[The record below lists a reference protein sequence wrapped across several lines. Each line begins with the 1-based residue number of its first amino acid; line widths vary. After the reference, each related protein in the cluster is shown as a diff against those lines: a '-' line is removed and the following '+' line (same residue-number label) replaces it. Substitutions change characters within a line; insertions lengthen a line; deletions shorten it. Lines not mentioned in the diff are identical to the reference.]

1 MPKTENHQLKA
12 ELRYFTGSEQFYR
25 NPLFSGYRYTEG
37 VQYLAEKAGAYWLI
51 DYILSNQIDK
61 QLKGQRFQTWKIH
74 VTQDDHAI
82 ITVDN
87 GDGNQLQQFR
97 LSFTDFPFEHFTLWL
112 VDSVLMLPSEY

>member
-25 NPLFSGYRYTEG
+25 NPLFPGYRYTEG
-37 VQYLAEKAGAYWLI
+37 VQYMAEKAGAYWLI
-51 DYILSNQIDK
+51 DYILSNQPDK
-61 QLKGQRFQTWKIH
+61 QLKEQRFQTWKIH
-74 VTQDDHAI
+74 VTHEDKAI
-82 ITVDN
+82 ITVDD

-97 LSFTDFPFEHFTLWL
+97 LSHTDFPFEHFTLWL